1 MRVMRLVVMFDLPTG
16 SKAERKSYADFR
28 KFLVKDGFTME
39 QFSVYSPLVF
49 TRESSKVH
57 VERIRANLPKAG
69 VVTVFELTEKQYE
82 DRLTLLDASAHPAPG
97 EEGAQLTIAF

>member
-1 MRVMRLVVMFDLPTG
+1 MFDLPTG

-28 KFLVKDGFTME
+28 KFLVKDGFAME
-39 QFSVYSPLVF
+39 QFSVYSRLVF

-82 DRLTLLDASAHPAPG
+82 DRLTLLDTSARPAPG

>member
-1 MRVMRLVVMFDLPTG
+1 MFDLPTG

-28 KFLVKDGFTME
+28 KFLVKDGFAME
-39 QFSVYSPLVF
+39 QFSVYSRLVF
-49 TRESSKVH
+49 TLESSRVH
-57 VERIRANLPKAG
+57 VERIRGNLPKAG

-82 DRLTLLDASAHPAPG
+82 DRLTLLDTSARPAPR